1 MSGRPIAR
9 RSRAPLPSRRTK
21 PVRRASR
28 GLSTVRAGAALAM
41 LASAAAIYGVGASS
55 AFAYT
60 KLQVEGVQYTDT
72 AAIESAFSE
81 ARGTN
86 LFRLATGPL
95 RATVE
100 TMPTVAS
107 ARVQVRLPG
116 TIAVIVDERQP
127 IVVWAVGDARYL
139 VDGDGLLFEQ
149 VDDLSTIGTDLPV
162 VVDRRASSVGL
173 TVGMTLAPVDL
184 DAATRLAS
192 LTPADVGSVAS
203 SLAVV
208 VTDENGFVVNARPDG
223 WSAVFGFYTP
233 SLRTTDIIP
242 GQVRLLRSL
251 LAGQEANVDRMVLA
265 SETDGTYIPRASPS
279 TSTDPSKAP

>member
-9 RSRAPLPSRRTK
+9 RSRAPLPSRRTR

-41 LASAAAIYGVGASS
+41 LVSAAAIYGVGASS

-60 KLQVEGVQYTDT
+60 KLQVDGVRYTDA
-72 AAIESAFSE
+72 AAIESALAE

-86 LFRLATGPL
+86 LFRLTTGPL
-95 RATVE
+95 RAIVE
-100 TMPTVAS
+100 SMPTVAS

-116 TIAVIVDERQP
+116 TVAVTVDERQP
-127 IVVWAVGDARYL
+127 IVVWAIGDARFL
-139 VDGDGLLFEQ
+139 VDAEGLLFEKLADPSAGRAD
-149 VDDLSTIGTDLPV
+149 VPV
-162 VVDRRASSVGL
+162 VVDRRARSVGL
-173 TVGMTLAPVDL
+173 GVGMSLEPVDL

-192 LTPADVGSVAS
+192 LVPADVGSAAT
-203 SLAVV
+203 SLNVV
-208 VTDENGFVVNARPDG
+208 VTDENGFVVAARPDG

-233 SLRTTDIIP
+233 NLRSTDIIP

-251 LAGQEANVDRMVLA
+251 LDGREANVDRIVLA
-265 SETDGTYIPRASPS
+265 SETEGTYIARPMPSPS
-279 TSTDPSKAP
+279 SEPSKAP